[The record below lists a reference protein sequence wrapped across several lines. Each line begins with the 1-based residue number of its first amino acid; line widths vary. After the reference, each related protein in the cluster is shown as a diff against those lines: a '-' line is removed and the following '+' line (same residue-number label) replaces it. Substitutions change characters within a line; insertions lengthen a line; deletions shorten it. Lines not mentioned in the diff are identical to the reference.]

1 MQNHPASMG
10 GGNKNF
16 QIAKTCRRI
25 KNNQNTKVKIMLKN
39 NDIKLR
45 PLELEDSDILRKWR
59 FFEDNY
65 DYFYEYTPN
74 SSYSNKSWVQNCLN
88 KTNEIN
94 FIITENDSNID
105 IGMISLLDIDLR
117 NKKCEM
123 GRVLIANDSSR
134 GKGLGTQAIKL
145 ILEYAFNHLNLNKVY
160 CEVFVDNLRALNSYK
175 KIGFVQDGLFKN
187 HIYKNGEYKDIA
199 HLSIEKENFKT
210 EN

>member
-1 MQNHPASMG
+1 
-10 GGNKNF
+10 
-16 QIAKTCRRI
+16 
-25 KNNQNTKVKIMLKN
+25 MLKN

-45 PLELEDSDILRKWR
+45 PLELEDSDLLRKWR

-74 SSYSNKSWVQNCLN
+74 SSYSNKNWVQNCLN

-94 FIITENDSNID
+94 FIITGNNSCID
-105 IGMISLLDIDLR
+105 IGMISLLEIDLR

-123 GRVLIANDSSR
+123 GRVLIANNSSR

-145 ILEYAFNHLNLNKVY
+145 VLEYAFNHLNLNKVY
-160 CEVFVDNLRALNSYK
+160 CEVFADNLRALNSYK

-187 HIYKNGEYKDIA
+187 HIYKNGIYKNVA
-199 HLSIEKENFKT
+199 HLSIEKEKFQT
-210 EN
+210 EIL